1 MKKSVFY
8 KIKRLK
14 NEKNALILSHFYQRS
29 EVQEVADFVG
39 DSLELAR
46 IASEAQEE
54 VIVFCGVDFMAQTAY
69 ILSPSKTILLP
80 KTDASCP
87 LANMISAN
95 ELQSLKQ
102 LYPDAKVVSYVN
114 TTAEVKALSDLCCTS
129 SNAQRV
135 VNSISSNSR
144 IIFVP
149 DKNLGLYIK
158 EKTGRDL
165 VLWDG
170 YCPIHNRL
178 TVEEVESAKNR
189 HPEALVLAHPECRM
203 DVLKLADFVGSTSS
217 MVNYVQDS
225 IFKEYIICT
234 ESGVIN
240 RMKKICP
247 QKKFYSACS
256 NFVCKNMK
264 LTSLE
269 DVLISLETME
279 PKITI
284 SEGIRSK
291 AFSPISRMMNI

>member
-1 MKKSVFY
+1 
-8 KIKRLK
+8 
-14 NEKNALILSHFYQRS
+14 
-29 EVQEVADFVG
+29 
-39 DSLELAR
+39 
-46 IASEAQEE
+46 
-54 VIVFCGVDFMAQTAY
+54 MAQTAY

-284 SEGIRSK
+284 SEEIRSK